1 MVFKKFKSFIKI
13 FEIYLIDLIKPILTC
28 MYYNLDYFVQ
38 PCKAYIISAIICGD
52 KAIWLALPKLA
63 KGLVLHALASLGDDE
78 PISPI
83 LCSIL
88 QVDPPFL
95 SIMGLNIL

>member
-1 MVFKKFKSFIKI
+1 M
-13 FEIYLIDLIKPILTC
+13 
-28 MYYNLDYFVQ
+28 Q

-63 KGLVLHALASLGDDE
+63 KGLVLHALVSLGDDE

-95 SIMGLNIL
+95 FLSQWDQKFHEVEIVCLF